1 MELETREHLYELEK
15 TAHKQQQQKNHHTPS
30 CLNEHQQDRIERHTS
45 KTTETVAWK
54 VKYSMFGLQLTTQ
67 IVNQELLGLYSCKN
81 DFGWHSCVKFSLPW
95 HLSEALR
102 DFVTLTKF
110 QVDQFFGHMGEI
122 LLSHRSKNLR
132 DHSHNQSNRGKGGY
146 PLWLRTFDTRG
157 YRNGSHVEWFVKTS
171 RTFFFSSVNDVLSA
185 VH

>member
-45 KTTETVAWK
+45 ETTETVAWK

-110 QVDQFFGHMGEI
+110 QVDLTWVKSCFLIGQRI
-122 LLSHRSKNLR
+122 YVTTVTT
-132 DHSHNQSNRGKGGY
+132 NQTEGKGGIPFGY
-146 PLWLRTFDTRG
+146 ERLTPEDIEMVAMLNDLSKLHERSFFPLLMMC
-157 YRNGSHVEWFVKTS
+157 
-171 RTFFFSSVNDVLSA
+171 
-185 VH
+185 